1 MTYWGFHCIFMLPAI
16 GALLLL
22 HRGIGGPSPP
32 RAGLGVSLI
41 AGVALLYTAP
51 WDRYLIGRGAW
62 SYQPDRV
69 SLSLRIGNIPLEEV
83 CFFVLQPVFT
93 GLCLLCFL
101 RTGRDLSPAGAD
113 QQPSLP
119 RVAGGTL
126 ALLAGAAGA
135 CALAAGG
142 RWLYLGLILAWS
154 APPLTL
160 HWFYGGG
167 ALWRARRVLLA
178 SLTLATVY
186 LWAADRAAIAAQIWS
201 VSPLHSTGWKPLG
214 LPVEEAVFFLVTNLL
229 VLEGLFLF
237 FRWVRPR
244 SALSLP

>member
-1 MTYWGFHCIFMLPAI
+1 MTYWGFHGIFMLPAI

-32 RAGLGVSLI
+32 RVGLGIGLI

-51 WDRYLIGRGAW
+51 WDHYLIVHGAW
-62 SYQPDRV
+62 SYEPDRV
-69 SLSLRIGNIPLEEV
+69 SLSLRLGNIPLEEI

-101 RTGRDLSPAGAD
+101 RDGRDLPPTD
-113 QQPSLP
+113 TPQQTSLP
-119 RVAGGTL
+119 RVLGGTL
-126 ALLAGAAGA
+126 ALVAGVAGA
-135 CALAAGG
+135 CALAAVG
-142 RWLYLGLILAWS
+142 RWFYLGLILVWS
-154 APPLTL
+154 APPLAL

-186 LWAADRAAIAAQIWS
+186 LWAADRAAIAARIWS
-201 VSPLHSTGWKPLG
+201 ISPLHSTGWNVLG

-229 VLEGLFLF
+229 VLQGLFLF
-237 FRWVRPR
+237 LRWIKSRAAILR
-244 SALSLP
+244 L